1 MSAATATNP
10 TKLIDPAQVAD
21 EATSW
26 AKGLIENLSDG
37 FVALYLYGSAVDP
50 GFDPVHSDVNLLLVA
65 EALPAS
71 TIRKLSENFP
81 GRGPMGSPANVVAM
95 SADQITRAADTFALE
110 LSEVRHRGRLLAG
123 NDILA
128 GVEIPNDSLR
138 HHLERE
144 LRVLSVTLR
153 RVYLE
158 GRDNQ
163 KALTTAMCEAI
174 GTVVACA
181 RGIAY
186 LRGST
191 LPLTAESALKNA
203 AEWAGIEDRPWV
215 EAWHLRHESVP
226 QTAVDSIYLD
236 FLDAVTTLM
245 RKVDTHTEDE

>member
-1 MSAATATNP
+1 MTAATTATP

-21 EATSW
+21 EAARW
-26 AKGLIENLSDG
+26 AKPLIENLSDG

-50 GFDPVHSDVNLLLVA
+50 GFDPAHSDVNLLLVA
-65 EALPAS
+65 DALPAT
-71 TIRKLSENFP
+71 TIRKLSEDFP
-81 GRGPMGSPANVVAM
+81 GGGPMGAPANVVAM
-95 SADQITRAADTFALE
+95 SRDQITRATDTFALE
-110 LSEVRHRGRLLAG
+110 LSEVRHRGKLVAG
-123 NDILA
+123 DDLLA

-144 LRVLSVTLR
+144 LRVLIVTLR

-158 GRDNQ
+158 GRDDE
-163 KALTTAMCEAI
+163 KALVAAMCEGI

-191 LPLTAESALKNA
+191 MPLTAESALKNA
-203 AEWAGIEDRPWV
+203 AEWAEIEERPWV

-236 FLDAVTTLM
+236 FLDAVATLM
-245 RKVDTHTEDE
+245 RKVDAHTEEI

>member
-1 MSAATATNP
+1 MSAATAT
-10 TKLIDPAQVAD
+10 TKLVDPTQVAD
-21 EATSW
+21 EAVSW
-26 AKGLIENLSDG
+26 AKGLIDNLADG

-50 GFDPVHSDVNLLLVA
+50 GFDPTQSDVNLLLVA

-71 TIRKLSENFP
+71 TIRKLSEHFP
-81 GRGPMGSPANVVAM
+81 GGGPMGAPANVVAM
-95 SADQITRAADTFALE
+95 SRDQITRAADTFALE
-110 LSEVRHRGRLLAG
+110 LSEVRHRGKLLAG
-123 NDILA
+123 TDVLA
-128 GVEIPNDSLR
+128 GVEIPSESLR

-158 GRDNQ
+158 GRDNE
-163 KALTTAMCEAI
+163 KALVAAMGEGI

-203 AEWAGIEDRPWV
+203 AEWAEIEDRPWI
-215 EAWHLRHESVP
+215 EAWHLRHERIP

-245 RKVDTHTEDE
+245 RKVDTHEEVA